1 MLKHKNLSKWDM
13 EVMEE
18 DRATA
23 QETRPE
29 EKCKWTYE
37 FPKYGTNEH
46 IMSCFDKQ
54 TKALLIY
61 QWIVSINIFT
71 ETWTTLH

>member
-23 QETRPE
+23 QQTRGE
-29 EKCKWTYE
+29 EKCKWKYE
-37 FPKYGTNEH
+37 FPKCGTNGD
-46 IMSCFDKQ
+46 IVSCFVKQ
-54 TKALLIY
+54 AMA
-61 QWIVSINIFT
+61 
-71 ETWTTLH
+71 